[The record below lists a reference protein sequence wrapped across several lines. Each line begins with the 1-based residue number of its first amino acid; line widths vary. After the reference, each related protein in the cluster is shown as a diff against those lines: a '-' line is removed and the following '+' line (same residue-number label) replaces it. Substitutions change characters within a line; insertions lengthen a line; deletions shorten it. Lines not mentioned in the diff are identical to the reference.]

1 MGKRG
6 WAGLVL
12 VAAVLGATP
21 AWADP
26 RAERALE
33 TACRKG
39 ERAACITLGK
49 RLADIYDPLANR
61 PRALALLRPV
71 CDSPASIAEAAETC
85 AIVGEL
91 MLIARTLDESSTD
104 AATVTAYLSRACDS
118 GSRDACRTLAGEL
131 GSGDL
136 LPTDP
141 ARARDLIGRLC
152 RSGQQ
157 DACAALEP
165 EPAAEPEADTS
176 FAGQSD
182 FAGQI
187 ELADY
192 ADLPPLQPEE
202 IPAIRTQSAIPDADS
217 GTGQGGV
224 ARLAQ
229 TEASSLSDED
239 AVVVLRARGVNR
251 GLPVTPGSANWVAII
266 WSSDRVPLQFR
277 LACGGSLIAP
287 GWVLTAAHCLEDKKG
302 RPVVTPE
309 SGHTIRLGVSNPF
322 DETQGNTHVIT
333 GVYKH
338 PRFKSVDEEKSLA
351 WDIGLIRIAQ
361 APKKRGRVDGSRTIA
376 PVAFDTVPL
385 AQRRIRAE
393 QRARVLGFG
402 MTSPDA
408 KETSSVL
415 RQGEVYLL
423 DRESCIKRNPFG
435 GLLLDSVLCAREGR
449 GRHNC
454 GGDSGGPLVIDDVT
468 RRAPV
473 LIGVISA
480 AKRCGDAHLPSQF
493 VRVTHRTVAAWMQSL
508 LPQQVWRRITG
519 GLR

>member
-6 WAGLVL
+6 WSLAGLVL

-21 AWADP
+21 AQADP
-26 RAERALE
+26 REVRALE
-33 TACRKG
+33 TGCRMG

-49 RLADIYDPLANR
+49 RLGDIYDPLADR

-71 CDSPASIAEAAETC
+71 CDSPATITEAAETC

-91 MLIARTLDESSTD
+91 MLIARTLDEGGTD
-104 AATVTAYLSRACDS
+104 PATVTAYLSRGCDS
-118 GSRDACRTLAGEL
+118 GSLDACRTLAGEL

-136 LPTDP
+136 LPADAP
-141 ARARDLIGRLC
+141 RARDLIGRLC

-157 DACAALEP
+157 DACMALEP
-165 EPAAEPEADTS
+165 ERANDPTKSDDYCEVNGRPGMKRWTEVDGVKVSDCVPAVS
-176 FAGQSD
+176 
-182 FAGQI
+182 
-187 ELADY
+187 
-192 ADLPPLQPEE
+192 
-202 IPAIRTQSAIPDADS
+202 
-217 GTGQGGV
+217 
-224 ARLAQ
+224 
-229 TEASSLSDED
+229 
-239 AVVVLRARGVNR
+239 VNR
-251 GLPVTPGSANWVAII
+251 GLPVDPGTANWVAII
-266 WSSDRVPLQFR
+266 WGPDRDPLPSR
-277 LACGGSLIAP
+277 MACGGSLIAP

-302 RPVVTPE
+302 KPVVTPE

-322 DETQGNTHVIT
+322 DETQGHTHVIT
-333 GVYKH
+333 GVFSH
-338 PRFKSVDEEKSLA
+338 PRYKPVDVDSSLA
-351 WDIGLIRIAQ
+351 WDIALIRIAE
-361 APKKRGRVDGSRTIA
+361 APRRRGRVVGSRTIA
-376 PVAFDTVPL
+376 PVAIDTVPL
-385 AQRRIRAE
+385 AQRRIRSE

-435 GLLLDSVLCAREGR
+435 GVLLDSVLCAREGR

-480 AKRCGDAHLPSQF
+480 AKRCDDAHLPSQF
-493 VRVTHRTVAAWMQSL
+493 VRVTHGSVAAWMRSQ
-508 LPQQVWRRITG
+508 LPPQVWRRLTG